1 LQVIDML
8 SDDILFDTT
17 TATTATAVGTAAAP
31 TAAAAAASSA
41 AAGTRVLEGQRPSLL
56 SGRGE
61 ASQNG
66 AKGYVATIGDNKE
79 QRVDDDDTADDDDD
93 DDEDEDEDEEE
104 EEASGAEAKT
114 APLRYALKPL
124 PWQQQ
129 APSGVAGDAKQ
140 GHQQPQQVQPP
151 QQVPQQQPP
160 PQQVQQP
167 QQVLQQVLQQPQ
179 QQLGFGSI
187 DGDICGLLE
196 LLE

>member
-1 LQVIDML
+1 ML

-79 QRVDDDDTADDDDD
+79 QRVDDDD
-93 DDEDEDEDEEE
+93 DDEEEEEEE

-129 APSGVAGDAKQ
+129 APSGVAGGAKH
-140 GHQQPQQVQPP
+140 GHQQPQQPQPP
-151 QQVPQQQPP
+151 QQVQPP
-160 PQQVQQP
+160 PP
-167 QQVLQQVLQQPQ
+167 QQ

>member
-1 LQVIDML
+1 ML

-79 QRVDDDDTADDDDD
+79 QRVDDDD
-93 DDEDEDEDEEE
+93 DDEEEEE

>member
-1 LQVIDML
+1 ML

-93 DDEDEDEDEEE
+93 DDDEDEDEEEEEEE

-129 APSGVAGDAKQ
+129 APSGVAGGAKQQ
-140 GHQQPQQVQPP
+140 GHQQP
-151 QQVPQQQPP
+151 
-160 PQQVQQP
+160 
-167 QQVLQQVLQQPQ
+167 QQVLQQPQ